1 MRNDS
6 PSLLARFVLF
16 VDMFSAASS
25 VGTTSSSRQRRS
37 SSNRSS
43 SSLLPSPA
51 LCSLP
56 DQSNPPSSKNKRKV
70 RKKQKSSTTVTVMI
84 RRMFNRLLS
93 GSSFLECA
101 GAKMPSSSSSFYNYC
116 YILLNAALY
125 VVSGV
130 TQPLLMIL
138 AKEHGLANP
147 TCQLY
152 IGPTLV
158 MFTLKQR
165 PRKLLEEERKC
176 VVNAGG
182 DSNWKVQDGEGTS
195 YYSSIM
201 ILPDTTQISNN
212 DNDNI
217 RDDDTTNNDTNER
230 YWPSSPQLLYNA
242 SYIAIFDIVA
252 QSLVYTG
259 NNYAGPTIFAIIYSS
274 VTIWAAIYS
283 KFILGRQLHS
293 CYQYLGIALVVLGL
307 AITAFDS
314 YTTGNNS
321 SSSSSSSSNSEG
333 GGEGGTNVIFW
344 GACLIMLGTSL
355 HGLTYVYSEK
365 IMIMSSSSSYYKTMF
380 EHDVV
385 DKSSSGSSNNK
396 CNNNESA
403 DEKQQL
409 TQQGTSQQQQLQ
421 QKKEVISTRANCAIQ
436 GLVATLL
443 LLIWQLIYTL
453 PNIQQLILTPM
464 TLSNT
469 SPFQAIMILGATTLS
484 NLVHSL
490 TFYVTL
496 KYLPGGATSAGILKG
511 LQAVLVFCFSSI
523 FLCERHD
530 IDIDNGGKVGQR
542 P

>member
-1 MRNDS
+1 
-6 PSLLARFVLF
+6 
-16 VDMFSAASS
+16 
-25 VGTTSSSRQRRS
+25 
-37 SSNRSS
+37 
-43 SSLLPSPA
+43 
-51 LCSLP
+51 
-56 DQSNPPSSKNKRKV
+56 
-70 RKKQKSSTTVTVMI
+70 
-84 RRMFNRLLS
+84 
-93 GSSFLECA
+93 
-101 GAKMPSSSSSFYNYC
+101 MPSSSSSFHNYY

-152 IGPTLV
+152 MLFYYIGPTLV
-158 MFTLKQR
+158 IFTLKQR
-165 PRKLLEEERKC
+165 PRSHCRSSSNSSSCKLLEEERKC

-182 DSNWKVQDGEGTS
+182 DGNWKVQDGEGTS
-195 YYSSIM
+195 YSSIM
-201 ILPDTTQISNN
+201 ILPDTTQISTN

-217 RDDDTTNNDTNER
+217 GDDDTTNDTNER

-314 YTTGNNS
+314 YTTGNNN

-344 GACLIMLGTSL
+344 GACLIMIGTSL

-365 IMIMSSSSSYYKTMF
+365 IMIMSSSSSYYKTML

-396 CNNNESA
+396 CNNNETT

-409 TQQGTSQQQQLQ
+409 MQQGTSQQQQLLQ

-469 SPFQAIMILGATTLS
+469 SPFQAIVILGAITLS

-530 IDIDNGGKVGQR
+530 IDNGGKVGQR
-542 P
+542 PQDEMLCWSTNKAVSLFIVLCGIASYTRGMTMHGADAVVITKDEEAG